1 MIEITREDFSVDEIV
16 EGLQPRG
23 VGTVLTF
30 VGIVRGNS
38 KGRAIERIEVEVY
51 HEMALKQ
58 LESIRGEAIKLFGV
72 EDVAIIHRFGSL
84 KVSDRIMIIAVAAK
98 HRREAFQA
106 CRYVIENIKKRVPIW
121 KKEITVEGDFW
132 VEEVKP

>member
-23 VGTVLTF
+23 VGAVLTF
-30 VGIVRGNS
+30 VGIVRGKS

-51 HEMALKQ
+51 REMALKQ
-58 LESIRGEAIKLFGV
+58 LESIRYETIKLFGV

-84 KVSDRIMIIAVAAK
+84 KVSDRIMVIAVAAK

-132 VEEVKP
+132 VEDVKP